1 MSIIQKHCLY
11 LVENV
16 KLDLASLVKAEVM
29 TAEEARVIDSSSFAQ
44 NYLLLK
50 HLVRSHIDRF
60 YKFMEFVRAQQ
71 PYIYSFI
78 YTGPFSSLH
87 TLNVV

>member
-1 MSIIQKHCLY
+1 M
-11 LVENV
+11 

-29 TAEEARVIDSSSFAQ
+29 TAEEARVIDSESSSFAQ